1 MVVKVNKYDVAY
13 LKMAEAFSETSVANR
28 LKVGCVIVRD
38 GQPISLG
45 INGTPTG
52 WFTNNCEDQD
62 GKTAWYTKHAEVQAL
77 NKLRKSTES
86 SVGAEMFVTHSPC
99 EMCALDIID
108 AGIKRVVYKTE
119 YRDRAGI
126 NLLKEHSIIVE
137 QMIDNT

>member
-1 MVVKVNKYDVAY
+1 M
-13 LKMAEAFSETSVANR
+13 LLF
-28 LKVGCVIVRD
+28 RD

-86 SVGAEMFVTHSPC
+86 SVGARNVRHTSPC
-99 EMCALDIID
+99 KMCALDIID

-119 YRDRAGI
+119 YRDRAG
-126 NLLKEHSIIVE
+126 NQPTKR
-137 QMIDNT
+137 T